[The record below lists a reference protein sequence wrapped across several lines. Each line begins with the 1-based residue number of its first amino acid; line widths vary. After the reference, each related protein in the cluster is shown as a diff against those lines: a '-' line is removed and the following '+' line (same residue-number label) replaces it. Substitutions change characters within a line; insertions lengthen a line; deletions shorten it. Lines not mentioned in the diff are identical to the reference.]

1 MPFAAKID
9 PATAIEAVRFWRARF
24 RQHLRDAFAEGAAD
38 LRAIVRAKLSGEVLR
53 PKSGTLRA
61 SVRAAVV
68 EDAAGL
74 GARVWSDGSLPY
86 ARIQEYGG
94 RIMVPDLAAR
104 NAKAL
109 AFVYGGKIVLAR
121 HVRAHA
127 VELPERSYMR
137 SSLADF
143 APAFA
148 DAIRKVAA
156 EAGA

>member
-9 PATAIEAVRFWRARF
+9 AAPAIEAVRLWRARF
-24 RQHLRDAFAEGAAD
+24 RQGLRDSFAAGAAV
-38 LRAIVRAKLSGEVLR
+38 LLAIVRAKLSGEMLR
-53 PKSGTLRA
+53 PKSGALRA
-61 SVRAAVV
+61 SIRAAVA

-74 GARVWSDGSLPY
+74 AARVWSDGSLPY

-109 AFVYGGKIVLAR
+109 AFVYGGKIAFATR
-121 HVRAHA
+121 VRAHA

-148 DAIRKVAA
+148 DGIRKVTA